1 MVCFLKYFFPYSFVA
16 FDYDD
21 PYNYIKTISY
31 LYIFSPLGFPVLS
44 LFLSFLYWISLLT
57 TF

>member
-31 LYIFSPLGFPVLS
+31 LYIFPLSVS
-44 LFLSFLYWISLLT
+44 LYSVCFSVSFIEFLF
-57 TF
+57 